1 MGLIFCQNCR
11 GGQGGRNL
19 GEKGAGGVQEMGEER
34 VGRAISTMAG
44 SRREVQKGKLLLFVT
59 VLHPV
64 KEMNPTFLDFHLTFS
79 EA

>member
-11 GGQGGRNL
+11 GGQGGNL
-19 GEKGAGGVQEMGEER
+19 GEQGAGGVQEMGEER
-34 VGRAISTMAG
+34 VGRAISTTAG
-44 SRREVQKGKLLLFVT
+44 SRREIQKGKLLLFVT